1 MQTSGTIA
9 YSDRQEWLTQRRRG
23 IGGSDAA
30 AILGLNPW
38 ASPFDVYL
46 DKLGLSDPKP
56 DTEAMRQGRDLE
68 EYVARRFV
76 EATGKEVKKEPRIL
90 QHPEHEWMLANVD
103 RLVVGEN
110 AGLECKTTSTLN
122 IKPFRRGE
130 YPPQYYVQ
138 CMHYMAVTGAERWYL
153 AVLVL
158 GREFHVFEIERDEDE
173 ISALIEAERQFWF
186 EHVIK
191 KVPPAPDGKPATTEA
206 LKQMFPGR
214 DDLEAVVLTDDEEKI
229 ERYLELQNKIKDLE
243 KEAEKLKQEICLAL
257 GDAQIGITRDYVVE
271 WKVRARQ
278 SLDTKR
284 LQKEQP
290 DIYMKYLRPATTYR
304 VFNIKGGKQK

>member
-1 MQTSGTIA
+1 MT
-9 YSDRQEWLTQRRRG
+9 REEWLAQRKQG

-38 ASPFDVYL
+38 ASAFDVYL
-46 DKLGLSDPKP
+46 DKLGLREEKE

-68 EYVARRFV
+68 EYVAQRFT
-76 EATGKEVKKEPRIL
+76 EATGKEVKVAEAMIK
-90 QHPEHEWMLANVD
+90 HPEYSWMFANVD

-122 IKPFRRGE
+122 VKPFRRGE

-173 ISALIEAERQFWF
+173 ISALIEAEKEFWF
-186 EHVIK
+186 EHVQK
-191 KVPPAPDGKPATTEA
+191 KIPPQPDGKPATTEA
-206 LKQMFPGR
+206 LKRMFPGKE
-214 DDLEAVVLTDDEEKI
+214 DLEAVVLTDEEKI
-229 ERYLELQNKIKDLE
+229 AQYLELQAQIKDLE
-243 KEAEKLKQEICLAL
+243 GKAEKLKQEICLAL
-257 GDAQIGITRDYVVE
+257 GDAQIGITTKYVVE

-284 LQKEQP
+284 LQKEAP
-290 DIYMKYLRPATTYR
+290 DVYEKYLRPATTYR
-304 VFNIKGGKQK
+304 VFGIKGGNKQ

>member
-1 MQTSGTIA
+1 MT
-9 YSDRQEWLTQRRRG
+9 REEWLAQRKQG

-38 ASPFDVYL
+38 ASAFDVYL
-46 DKLGLSDPKP
+46 DKLGLKEEKE

-68 EYVARRFV
+68 EYVAHRFI
-76 EATGKEVKKEPRIL
+76 EATGKELKKEPRIL

-103 RLVVGEN
+103 RLIVGEN

-122 IKPFRRGE
+122 VKPFKRGE

-138 CMHYMAVTGAERWYL
+138 CAHYMAVTGAAKWYL

-158 GREFHVFEIERDEDE
+158 GREFHIFEIERDEAE
-173 ISALIEAERQFWF
+173 IAALIEAEKEFWF
-186 EHVIK
+186 EHVQK
-191 KVPPAPDGKPATTEA
+191 KIPPQPDGKPATTA
-206 LKQMFPGR
+206 AIKQMFPGR
-214 DDLEAVVLTDDEEKI
+214 DDLEAVVLQPQEEDKI
-229 ERYLELQNKIKDLE
+229 SRYLALQEQIKGLE
-243 KEAEKLKQEICLAL
+243 QEAEKLKQELCLAL

-271 WKVRARQ
+271 WKIRQRQ

-284 LQKEQP
+284 LRKEQP

>member
-1 MQTSGTIA
+1 MT
-9 YSDRQEWLTQRRRG
+9 REEWLAQRKQG

-30 AILGLNPW
+30 AILGLNTW
-38 ASPFDVYL
+38 ASAFDVYL
-46 DKLGLSDPKP
+46 DKLGLREEKE

-68 EYVARRFV
+68 EYVAQRFT
-76 EATGKEVKKEPRIL
+76 EATGKEVKVAEAMIK
-90 QHPEHEWMLANVD
+90 HPEYSWMFANVD
-103 RLVVGEN
+103 RLVVSEN

-122 IKPFRRGE
+122 VKPFRRGE

-138 CMHYMAVTGAERWYL
+138 CMHYMAVTGATKWYL

-158 GREFHVFEIERDEDE
+158 GREFHIFEIERDEDE

-206 LKQMFPGR
+206 LKRMFPGR
-214 DDLEAVVLTDDEEKI
+214 DDLEAVVLQPQEEDKI
-229 ERYLELQNKIKDLE
+229 SRYLALQEQIKGLE
-243 KEAEKLKQEICLAL
+243 KEAERIKQEICLAL

-284 LQKEQP
+284 LQKEAP
-290 DIYMKYLRPATTYR
+290 DVYEKYLKPAMTYR
-304 VFNIKGGKQK
+304 VFSIKGGKQK

>member
-1 MQTSGTIA
+1 MT
-9 YSDRQEWLTQRRRG
+9 REEWLAQRKQG

-38 ASPFDVYL
+38 VSPFDVYL
-46 DKLGLSDPKP
+46 DKLGLKEEKE

-103 RLVVGEN
+103 RLIVGEN

-122 IKPFRRGE
+122 TKPFRQGD

-173 ISALIEAERQFWF
+173 IAALVEAERCFWF

-206 LKQMFPGR
+206 LKRMFPGR
-214 DDLEAVVLTDDEEKI
+214 DDLEAVVLQPQEEDKI
-229 ERYLELQNKIKDLE
+229 SRYLALQEQIKGLE
-243 KEAEKLKQEICLAL
+243 KEAEQIKQELCLSL
-257 GDAQIGITRDYVVE
+257 GNAQVGITRDYVVE
-271 WKVRARQ
+271 WKIRQRQ

-290 DIYMKYLRPATTYR
+290 DIYMKYLRPATAYR

>member
-1 MQTSGTIA
+1 MT
-9 YSDRQEWLTQRRRG
+9 REEWLAQRKQG

-30 AILGLNPW
+30 AILGLNTW
-38 ASPFDVYL
+38 ASAFDVYL
-46 DKLGLSDPKP
+46 DKLGLREEKE

-68 EYVARRFV
+68 EYVAQRFT

-103 RLVVGEN
+103 RLIVGEN

-122 IKPFRRGE
+122 IKPFRRGD
-130 YPPQYYVQ
+130 YPPQHYVQ
-138 CMHYMAVTGAERWYL
+138 CMHYMAVTGATKWYL

-158 GREFHVFEIERDEDE
+158 GREFHIFEIERDEDE
-173 ISALIEAERQFWF
+173 IAALIEAERRFWF

-206 LKQMFPGR
+206 IKKMFPGR
-214 DDLEAVVLTDDEEKI
+214 EGLEAVVLTDDEEKI

-284 LQKEQP
+284 LQKEAP
-290 DIYMKYLRPATTYR
+290 DVYEKYLKPAMTYR
-304 VFNIKGGKQK
+304 VFSIKGGKQK